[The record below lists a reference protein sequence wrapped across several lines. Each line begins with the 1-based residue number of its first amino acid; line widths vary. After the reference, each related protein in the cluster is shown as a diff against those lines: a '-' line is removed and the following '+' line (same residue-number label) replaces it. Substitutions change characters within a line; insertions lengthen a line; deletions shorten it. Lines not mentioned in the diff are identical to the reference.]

1 MITTSE
7 SINVNKVIRS
17 GVVTTY
23 TPDRVS
29 LFIKHDGLQKRFT
42 ATSVTNAST
51 TASGVIVFRSV
62 PLWGDGSYSFYVTAE
77 DDVDLDINGVGLQ
90 KLATGYVKKI
100 TNTDTVTV

>member
-23 TPDRVS
+23 TPDKVS
-29 LFIKHDGLQKRFT
+29 LFIKHDGVQKRFT
-42 ATSVTNAST
+42 ATSITNAST
-51 TASGVIVFRSV
+51 ISSGLIVFIAV
-62 PLWGDGSYSFYVTAE
+62 PLWGDGSYSFYITAE
-77 DDVDLDINGVGLQ
+77 DDADLDTNGVGLD

-100 TNTDTVTV
+100 TNTDTVIV

>member
-23 TPDRVS
+23 TPDKVS
-29 LFIKHDGLQKRFT
+29 LFIKHDGVQKRFT
-42 ATSVTNAST
+42 ATSITNAS
-51 TASGVIVFRSV
+51 AISSGLIVFTAI
-62 PLWGDGSYSFYVTAE
+62 PLWGDGSYSFYITAE
-77 DDVDLDINGVGLQ
+77 DDADLDTNGVGLD

-100 TNTDTVTV
+100 TNTDTVIV